1 MMREPILKRVVEFLQ
16 AHFQPGAP
24 LLLGVSGGPDS
35 LALLHLLVEA
45 RHFFPME
52 LHVAHV
58 DHGWRPES
66 GGEAKILEGI
76 VRALELPFHLCVL
89 EKGDDSK
96 NLENRAREGRLSFFH
111 KLYVEKGFQA
121 LVLGHQANDAA
132 ETVLKRVLEGASL
145 TSLGG
150 IKSVAQF
157 EGMPI
162 WRPLLKVSKEELVA
176 WLEKRELAAFDDP
189 TNRDP
194 RFLRAR
200 MREHLL
206 PTLAQA
212 FGKEIQNN
220 LCRLGEVAH
229 EISAYLQKKIA
240 PILERVERTS
250 DGLRLDLNP
259 FLPLESIEVKALLKA
274 VAEQE
279 EIVLSSFH
287 LDLLQNL
294 GNKTIII
301 NRKAVEVYN
310 GCIIIQRQIIDSVI
324 R

>member
-1 MMREPILKRVVEFLQ
+1 MMRDPILKRVFEFLQ
-16 AHFQPGAP
+16 AHFRPGAP

-76 VRALELPFHLCVL
+76 VKALGLPFHLCVL
-89 EKGDDSK
+89 QKEGDNK
-96 NLENRAREGRLSFFH
+96 NLENKAREGRSFFLN
-111 KLYVEKGFQA
+111 LYKEKGFQA

-150 IKSVAQF
+150 IKPVSQF

-176 WLEKRELAAFDDP
+176 WLEKRGFAAFDDP

-206 PTLAQA
+206 PTLAQS

-220 LCRLGEVAH
+220 LCRLGEAAH
-229 EISAYLQKKIA
+229 EMAAYLQKKIA

-250 DGLRLDLNP
+250 DGLRLDLARFSRWN
-259 FLPLESIEVKALLKA
+259 
-274 VAEQE
+274 
-279 EIVLSSFH
+279 LSRSKRF
-287 LDLLQNL
+287 
-294 GNKTIII
+294 
-301 NRKAVEVYN
+301 
-310 GCIIIQRQIIDSVI
+310 
-324 R
+324 

>member
-1 MMREPILKRVVEFLQ
+1 MMRDPILKRVVEFLQ
-16 AHFQPGAP
+16 THYRPGAP

-66 GGEAKILEGI
+66 GGEAKVLEAI
-76 VRALELPFHLCVL
+76 VKALELPFHLCVL
-89 EKGDDSK
+89 EKEGDNK
-96 NLENRAREGRLSFFH
+96 NLENRAREGRFSFFLN
-111 KLYVEKGFQA
+111 LYKEKGFQA
-121 LVLGHQANDAA
+121 LLLGHQAGDAA

-150 IKSVAQF
+150 IKPVAQF

-176 WLEKRELAAFDDP
+176 WLEKRQLAAFDDP

-206 PTLAQA
+206 PTLAQS

-220 LCRLGEVAH
+220 LCRLGEAAH
-229 EISAYLQKKIA
+229 EMAAYLQKKIA
-240 PILERVERTS
+240 PILERLERTS
-250 DGLRLDLNP
+250 DGLRLDLSP
-259 FLPLESIEVKALLKA
+259 FLPLETLEVKALLKA
-274 VAEQE
+274 LAEQE
-279 EIVLSSFH
+279 EIAFSSFH

-294 GNKTIII
+294 NDKSIII
-301 NRKAVEVYN
+301 SGKTVEVYN

-324 R
+324 